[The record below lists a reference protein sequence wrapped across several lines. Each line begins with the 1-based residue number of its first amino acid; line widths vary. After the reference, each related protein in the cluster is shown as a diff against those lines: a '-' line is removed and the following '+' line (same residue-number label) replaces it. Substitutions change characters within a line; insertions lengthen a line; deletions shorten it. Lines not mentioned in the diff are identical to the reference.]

1 VNTEKEL
8 YDSTPSMFRNK
19 PFFFILYFVAM
30 LVGAIDLIDIT
41 LGLGWF
47 SSPEENQ
54 WSFIPVM
61 LLILGGMGF
70 VFLAIWW
77 LRVINTRLTVTN
89 ERVRFRTGILS
100 KNIREVF
107 LSDIRSVE
115 ISQRF
120 IQRLLDTGTIEIS
133 SAATADAEIAIKG
146 LPKPYKVK
154 ELIDEHRRKH
164 ENHPQ
169 RSND

>member
-1 VNTEKEL
+1 
-8 YDSTPSMFRNK
+8 MFRNK

-30 LVGAIDLIDIT
+30 VVGGIDLIDIT
-41 LGLGWF
+41 FDLGWF
-47 SSPEENQ
+47 SSPEENK
-54 WSFIPVM
+54 WSFIPVV

-70 VFLAIWW
+70 VILAIWW

-120 IQRLLDTGTIEIS
+120 IQRIFSTGTIEIS
-133 SAATADAEIAIKG
+133 SAATAEAEIAIDG

-154 ELIDEHRRKH
+154 ELIDDYRRKH
-164 ENHPQ
+164 ENRRQ
-169 RSND
+169 QTSD

>member
-8 YDSTPSMFRNK
+8 YDSTPSMLRNK
-19 PFFFILYFVAM
+19 PFLFILYFVAM
-30 LVGAIDLIDIT
+30 LVGGIDLIDIT
-41 LGLGWF
+41 LGLGWI
-47 SSPEENQ
+47 SSPEENKLA
-54 WSFIPVM
+54 SVM
-61 LLILGGMGF
+61 LLILGGIGF
-70 VFLAIWW
+70 AFLAIWW

-120 IQRLLDTGTIEIS
+120 MQRILDTGTIEIS

-146 LPKPYKVK
+146 LPKPYMVK
-154 ELIDEHRRKH
+154 ELIDEHRRQH

-169 RSND
+169 QSND

>member
-19 PFFFILYFVAM
+19 PFIFTLYFVAM

-41 LGLGWF
+41 LGLGWI
-47 SSPEENQ
+47 SSPEENK
-54 WSFIPVM
+54 WASVM

-120 IQRLLDTGTIEIS
+120 IQRLLDTGMIEIS

-146 LPKPYKVK
+146 LPQPYMVK
-154 ELIDEHRRKH
+154 ELIDDHRRQH

-169 RSND
+169 QSKD